1 MSDKHEELIAYIDQA
16 RDGHNVLAQ
25 VVDILVREVNLLS
38 GRVEIQMR
46 LLARIIAKMDP
57 AFTESEH
64 DPEVRRRSNLLTN
77 SVIDRIKAEALAQA
91 SINAEDF
98 ARLQRYFANIK
109 PLSED

>member
-1 MSDKHEELIAYIDQA
+1 MIDKHEELIAYIDQA

-25 VVDILVREVNLLS
+25 VVDILAREVNLLS